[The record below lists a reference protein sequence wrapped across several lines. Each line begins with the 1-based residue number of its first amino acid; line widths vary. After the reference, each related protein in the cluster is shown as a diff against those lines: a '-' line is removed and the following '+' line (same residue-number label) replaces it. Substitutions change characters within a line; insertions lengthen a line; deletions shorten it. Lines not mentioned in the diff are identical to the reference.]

1 MDTKSSEWRPGP
13 TVCRCCLTEGC
24 YKDISTEY
32 FWMGKREVYSEMLSD
47 TFNVTIAY
55 SQSGGPNSNSRLIC
69 EPCIS
74 RLRDACDFRRQVLE
88 CEKTFMQ
95 HLDPCSS
102 RINDLEVPVVPLETD
117 VKLERI
123 KLETSD
129 DDEFDDR
136 DFDDD
141 DDDMD
146 DQPLT
151 KLASKIPKKETVDI
165 LDLLDNNKAAEKR
178 KSATKTKTAPAKKA
192 KIVKKEPVKATASKV
207 VPKTEKKKKGS
218 DTPDKTRRIV
228 PIFQVEYDR
237 SLCRPLGTVID
248 FRKIK
253 KNYVLPDITSRSPS
267 PENPRSPS
275 PIVERPDSTD
285 NIQIAKKNPD
295 IRQNALTV
303 FEFSTIYPF
312 IYGNNK
318 FKCFVCSQPFLDL
331 HLLKDHMTESHAF
344 APLKRLVNNRRENV
358 LKVDVS
364 DITCKLCGEKPI
376 NLIELKR
383 HLKDLHDKPINIDLQ
398 DNLIPFKL
406 HLVDGSYKCVICE
419 ENFIKVRTLVI
430 HMSVHF
436 NNYSCEICGSGF
448 MTLRLLKKHLEV
460 HETGS
465 YPCDRCNKVFSTP
478 YKKTLHIRGVH
489 LKQYP
494 RRCPICPERFNS
506 NYKRTIHLQD
516 VHNQSTRVHKCETCG
531 RGFNLKYHL
540 ICHTRSVHLQERN
553 QQCEIC
559 QQRFCNKESL
569 KRHMVIH
576 TGEKNHKCDVCGMA
590 FLRRKNLKDHLRMHN
605 IE

>member
-207 VPKTEKKKKGS
+207 VPKTEKKKKE
-218 DTPDKTRRIV
+218 KTVVAARRNA
-228 PIFQVEYDR
+228 R
-237 SLCRPLGTVID
+237 TVIQ
-248 FRKIK
+248 
-253 KNYVLPDITSRSPS
+253 YT
-267 PENPRSPS
+267 
-275 PIVERPDSTD
+275 T
-285 NIQIAKKNPD
+285 A
-295 IRQNALTV
+295 
-303 FEFSTIYPF
+303 Y
-312 IYGNNK
+312 
-318 FKCFVCSQPFLDL
+318 
-331 HLLKDHMTESHAF
+331 
-344 APLKRLVNNRRENV
+344 
-358 LKVDVS
+358 
-364 DITCKLCGEKPI
+364 
-376 NLIELKR
+376 
-383 HLKDLHDKPINIDLQ
+383 
-398 DNLIPFKL
+398 PFKL
-406 HLVDGSYKCVICE
+406 PDTSMVTKSD
-419 ENFIKVRTLVI
+419 VRREKECAD
-430 HMSVHF
+430 
-436 NNYSCEICGSGF
+436 NY
-448 MTLRLLKKHLEV
+448 
-460 HETGS
+460 
-465 YPCDRCNKVFSTP
+465 
-478 YKKTLHIRGVH
+478 
-489 LKQYP
+489 
-494 RRCPICPERFNS
+494 
-506 NYKRTIHLQD
+506 TI
-516 VHNQSTRVHKCETCG
+516 
-531 RGFNLKYHL
+531 YHCL
-540 ICHTRSVHLQERN
+540 PL
-553 QQCEIC
+553 
-559 QQRFCNKESL
+559 
-569 KRHMVIH
+569 
-576 TGEKNHKCDVCGMA
+576 
-590 FLRRKNLKDHLRMHN
+590 
-605 IE
+605 